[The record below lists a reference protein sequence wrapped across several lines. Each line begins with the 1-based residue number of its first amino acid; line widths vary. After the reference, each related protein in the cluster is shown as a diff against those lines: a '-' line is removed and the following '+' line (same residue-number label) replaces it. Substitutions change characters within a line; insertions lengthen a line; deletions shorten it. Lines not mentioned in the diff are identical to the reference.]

1 LTRPAEQGALMPN
14 RENHDR
20 EHIHG
25 GCGDN
30 TRRYLTFAIALLSF
44 TLVAEVAGGFLTH
57 SLSLLAD
64 AGHVFMDLFALGL
77 SLFAASIARLPA
89 TSTKTFGWHRAEILA
104 ALVNGTA
111 LIVLSLMLGYEAW
124 GRIGNPRPILS
135 GPMLVVAVLG
145 FAINVVIAVRLH
157 RHGSGDL
164 NLRAAYLHVLGDTLS
179 SAGVIAAAVVIGLTR
194 FYTIDAIMSMA
205 IGLLILA
212 GAVNL
217 IFKAGHVLL
226 EGVPA
231 GLSLDAVARTIGEV
245 EGVNNVHDLHIWS
258 VCSHIVSLSCHVHID
273 PKSPEGHD
281 RLVRSLADTL
291 WSKYGILHTT
301 IQVDYESC
309 SDQILTQDMEH
320 RSR

>member
-1 LTRPAEQGALMPN
+1 VLS
-14 RENHDR
+14 DR
-20 EHIHG
+20 QDHVHG
-25 GCGDN
+25 GCADD
-30 TRRYLTFAIALLSF
+30 TRRYLTFAIVLLSF
-44 TLVAEVAGGFLTH
+44 TLVAEVAGGVLTH

-104 ALVNGTA
+104 ALVNGSA
-111 LIVLSLMLGYEAW
+111 LVVLAVILEYEAW
-124 GRIGNPRPILS
+124 GRLGKPKQILS

-145 FAINVVIAVRLH
+145 LVINVVIAVRLH
-157 RHGSGDL
+157 RHGGEDL

-179 SAGVIAAAVVIGLTR
+179 SVGVIAAAVVIGLTGW
-194 FYTIDAIMSMA
+194 YPIDTIMSMV

-212 GAVNL
+212 GAANL

-273 PKSPEGHD
+273 PKAPERHD
-281 RLVRSLADTL
+281 RLVRSVAGAL

-301 IQVDYESC
+301 IQVDYDSC
-309 SDQILTQDMEH
+309 SDQILSQDMEH